1 VVILK
6 TKTGKNPN
14 IKTIGVIVLSAA
26 IILFLVF
33 QNQSVNSIIQ
43 NIKFRNGSIE
53 YVSNAKILNNTIYTP
68 QVNDTVS
75 TNKHTTTVTGRIEMG
90 ITCFPQPGYFCLKPI
105 LASSTG
111 NLSVR
116 IGQATGEDWNNVSVV
131 FVTQAVPT
139 YQGIP
144 EANWSS
150 PNASYIAY
158 LASGSYSNITL
169 PVISH
174 RIGNGTMINGTI
186 WVRYHV
192 NDSNSTVQYAG
203 IAAGHFLST

>member
-6 TKTGKNPN
+6 TKTAKNYN

-33 QNQSVNSIIQ
+33 QNRSVTSIIQ
-43 NIKFRNGSIE
+43 HIKFRNGSIE
-53 YVSNAKILNNTIYTP
+53 YVGNAKILNNTIYTP
-68 QVNDTVS
+68 PVNNAVS
-75 TNKHTTTVTGRIEMG
+75 TRIERG
-90 ITCFPQPGYFCLKPI
+90 ITCFPQPGYFCLKPV

-116 IGQATGEDWNNVSVV
+116 IGQATGENWNNVSVV
-131 FVTQAVPT
+131 FVTQVVPT

-144 EANWSS
+144 DVNWSS
-150 PNASYIAY
+150 PNASYMAS

-169 PVISH
+169 PVTSH
-174 RIGNGTMINGTI
+174 RMSNGTIINGTI
-186 WVRYHV
+186 WVRYHI